1 MAAEY
6 PDSVEQKI
14 FIPKQLLEA
23 GGREHRRAVGKYS
36 GDAASAKSAGKS
48 DRGAKIKVM
57 STDGF
62 AINKT
67 NVDLRYLEQIIDSE
81 QMAAIAR
88 SLAVILERYAGQK
101 IQVSQAVSELVD
113 ALERDGLNVLSN
125 GNGSDLAMPRRAE
138 IAGCLNRYRGIMK
151 R

>member
-14 FIPKQLLEA
+14 FIPKQSLEA

-36 GDAASAKSAGKS
+36 GDVASARSAGKS
-48 DRGAKIKVM
+48 DRGTKIKVM
-57 STDGF
+57 GTDGF

-88 SLAVILERYAGQK
+88 SLVVILEQYAGQK

-138 IAGCLNRYRGIMK
+138 MAGCLNRYRGIMK

>member
-1 MAAEY
+1 M
-6 PDSVEQKI
+6 
-14 FIPKQLLEA
+14 
-23 GGREHRRAVGKYS
+23 G
-36 GDAASAKSAGKS
+36 
-48 DRGAKIKVM
+48 
-57 STDGF
+57 TDGF

-81 QMAAIAR
+81 QMVAIAR
-88 SLAVILERYAGQK
+88 SLVVIMEQYAGQK